1 MLLATLLISLA
12 LGAPIV
18 QAQGRTP
25 DSDQTVDVTR
35 GARLVVDN
43 FAGEV
48 MIRTWNRDALR
59 VQARHSRN
67 TKVSVSSTPAGVVV
81 RARQEAPSS
90 VDYTITAPAWMPIKV
105 SGTYVFIDVEGTQGE
120 VSAETTRGDVT
131 IKGGTG
137 LVSAKS
143 IMGDV
148 VIEGASGRI
157 TASSVNEEVRI
168 TGASGDITAETS
180 NGDISLAQI
189 RSGNVDVSTIN
200 GNITFSGPPAERG
213 RYRFTTH
220 NGSISVDVPATANV
234 TFNVRTYEGRFSS
247 SLTLQGPPASEV
259 RRGRRTTFVLGT
271 GSAEM
276 ELESFGGSIRIGP
289 RPSGSP
295 GR

>member
-1 MLLATLLISLA
+1 MLAAALLIAVTLS
-12 LGAPIV
+12 APIA

-25 DSDQTVDVTR
+25 DSDQTVDVAK
-35 GARLVVDN
+35 GARLVIDN

-48 MIRTWNRDALR
+48 VIRTWNRDALR
-59 VQARHSRN
+59 VQARHPRS

-90 VDYTITAPAWMPIKV
+90 VDYTITAPAWMPVKV
-105 SGTYVFIDVEGTQGE
+105 SGTYVFIDIEGAQSE

-137 LVSAKS
+137 VISAKS

-148 VIEGASGRI
+148 VVEGASGRI

-180 NGDISLAQI
+180 NGDITLTQI
-189 RSGNVDVSTIN
+189 RSASVEVSTIN
-200 GNITFSGPPAERG
+200 GNIAFSGLPAERG

-220 NGSISVDVPATANV
+220 NGGISVDVPQTANV

-247 SLTLQGPPASEV
+247 GLDLQGPPQSEV
-259 RRGRRTTFVLGT
+259 RRGRRTTYVLGT

-276 ELESFGGSIRIGP
+276 DLESFGGVIRIGP
-289 RPSGSP
+289 RPADS
-295 GR
+295 RRR